1 VALLEQ
7 AKYYL
12 FSKQGISLF
21 IDFKAAA
28 LFIYLFVWCSKK
40 QLNTEKHR
48 LKGYKKN
55 TKETSFQT

>member
-1 VALLEQ
+1 VALLER

-40 QLNTEKHR
+40 QLNT
-48 LKGYKKN
+48 
-55 TKETSFQT
+55 